1 MHVTRRQLLAS
12 GSAATVAALA
22 GCSGTLAG
30 GGSAGASFR
39 DWLYEPGTV
48 ADTDHYLA
56 LRYTPAA
63 LADRSGDFD
72 DGVYDLLRAFGS
84 DARDLVGLGFGGTDA
99 QLVFGRN
106 SVLVADFEASEVAST
121 LQGNDFVSTGEYGEF
136 AQFVGPDEDT
146 AVGVGSDAAVVARS
160 TGIFGGGVEAARI
173 LQAIVDV
180 QTGDAESYAADSA
193 DFETLVDEL
202 GAGALASA
210 RTHAETDETDT
221 DEGAFAGEVA
231 RGVNSTL
238 VDDGVETTFALVFAE
253 SGDVDTGD
261 LEDWTAASDTFDTFE
276 SVEVTTSGR
285 AALVT
290 GTEPT
295 AEYDF
300 YLESF

>member
-1 MHVTRRQLLAS
+1 MELTRRRLLAS
-12 GSAATVAALA
+12 GAAATGAALA
-22 GCSGTLAG
+22 GCSGGLG
-30 GGSAGASFR
+30 GGAGAGATFG

-72 DGVYDLLRAFGS
+72 DGVYDLLRAFGR
-84 DARDLVGLGFGGTDA
+84 DARDLVGFGFGGTDA
-99 QLVFGRN
+99 QLVFGPN
-106 SVLVADFEASEVAST
+106 SVLVADFETEAVTST

-136 AQFVGPDEDT
+136 AQYVGPDEDT
-146 AVGVGSDAAVVARS
+146 AVGVGSDAVVVARS

-180 QTGDAESYAADSA
+180 QAGDAESYAADSA
-193 DFETLVDEL
+193 DFEALVDEL
-202 GAGALASA
+202 GPGALASA
-210 RTHAETDETDT
+210 RTHPETDRTDT

-231 RGVNSTL
+231 RGVRSTL
-238 VDDGVETTFALVFAE
+238 TEDGVETTFGLVFTEA
-253 SGDVDTGD
+253 GDADTGD
-261 LEDWTAASDTFDTFE
+261 IEDWTATSDTFDTFD
-276 SVEVTTSGR
+276 SVEVSTSGR
-285 AALVT
+285 TALVT